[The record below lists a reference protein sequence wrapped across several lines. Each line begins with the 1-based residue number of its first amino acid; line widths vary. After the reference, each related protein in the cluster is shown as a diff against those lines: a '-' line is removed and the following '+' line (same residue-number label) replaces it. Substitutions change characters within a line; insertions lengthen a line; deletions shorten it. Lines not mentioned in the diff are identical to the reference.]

1 MNRIERN
8 HLLKE
13 WIFKRS
19 AYSMAL
25 AIIDIDKQTV
35 APSGGNAYRDER
47 AAFLAGEL
55 FSIETDES
63 MLPVLEE
70 MQNDEEEEP
79 YLRRAAFLYQKEM
92 RKTLCIPKDEFVA
105 LEELKSVSYTKWL
118 EAKRNNDYTIFEPY
132 LKKIIEAKKKVYA
145 YRNDTKDLYDQM
157 LDDFEPGMNQEKYD
171 VFFNALKEKLVPLIQ
186 KVTEAKQIDDHFLF
200 EEYPVEEQKKF
211 MDHLLQYLHFDPQWG
226 YQNETEHPFT
236 SWTCENDCRTTTKYL
251 VDNVMSAI
259 FSTVHEVGHAYYEHD
274 CDPRF
279 DGMILSDGISSGMH
293 ESQSRLCEN
302 YLGRRKSFWEY
313 NYPYLQKQFPQQL
326 KDISLD
332 TFMKAVNVSR
342 PSLVRTEADELTYPM
357 HILVRY
363 EIEKGLFN
371 GSISVE
377 GLDQTWADMYEK
389 YLGVRPVNASEGI
402 LQDVHWSDGS
412 FGYFPTYAL
421 GSAFSAQFM
430 KVMRKEI
437 DVDNLLE
444 NNKFDE
450 IISWLKENIHQYGCR
465 YTAEEILVKATG
477 ESFNPDYYLDYLE
490 EKYTKLYHLG

>member
-1 MNRIERN
+1 MNRTERN

-55 FSIETDES
+55 FSIETDEK

-70 MQNDEEEEP
+70 MQNDEEEEA
-79 YLRRAAFLYQKEM
+79 YLRRSAFLYQKEM

-200 EEYPVEEQKKF
+200 EEYTVEEQKKF

-389 YLGVRPVNASEGI
+389 YLGVRP
-402 LQDVHWSDGS
+402 
-412 FGYFPTYAL
+412 
-421 GSAFSAQFM
+421 M
-430 KVMRKEI
+430 
-437 DVDNLLE
+437 
-444 NNKFDE
+444 
-450 IISWLKENIHQYGCR
+450 
-465 YTAEEILVKATG
+465 LV
-477 ESFNPDYYLDYLE
+477 S
-490 EKYTKLYHLG
+490 

>member
-47 AAFLAGEL
+47 SAFLAGEL
-55 FSIETDES
+55 FSIETDEK

-70 MQNDEEEEP
+70 MQNDEEEEA
-79 YLRRAAFLYQKEM
+79 YLRRSAFLYQKEM

-132 LKKIIEAKKKVYA
+132 LKKIIEAKKKVYS

-389 YLGVRPVNASEGI
+389 YLGVRP
-402 LQDVHWSDGS
+402 
-412 FGYFPTYAL
+412 
-421 GSAFSAQFM
+421 M
-430 KVMRKEI
+430 
-437 DVDNLLE
+437 
-444 NNKFDE
+444 
-450 IISWLKENIHQYGCR
+450 
-465 YTAEEILVKATG
+465 LV
-477 ESFNPDYYLDYLE
+477 S
-490 EKYTKLYHLG
+490 

>member
-1 MNRIERN
+1 MNRAERN
-8 HLLKE
+8 QLLKE

-19 AYSMAL
+19 AYTMAL

-70 MQNDEEEEP
+70 MQKDEEEEP
-79 YLRRAAFLYQKEM
+79 YLRRAAYLYQKEM
-92 RKTLCIPKDEFVA
+92 YKTVCIPKDEFVA

-118 EAKRNNDYTIFEPY
+118 EAKKNNDYTIFEPY

-145 YRNDTKDLYDQM
+145 YRNDTRDLYDQM

-171 VFFNALKEKLVPLIQ
+171 AFFDALKEKLVPLIQ
-186 KVTEAKQIDDHFLF
+186 KVTEAKQINDQFLF
-200 EEYPVEEQKKF
+200 ETYPVEEQKKF
-211 MDHLLQYLHFDPQWG
+211 MDHLLEYLHFDPQWG

-251 VDNVMSAI
+251 EDNVMSAI

-302 YLGRRKSFWEY
+302 YLGRRTSFWEY

-377 GLDQTWADMYEK
+377 GLDKTWSDMYEK
-389 YLGVRPVNASEGI
+389 YLGVRPMNASEGI
-402 LQDVHWSDGS
+402 LQDVHWSCGE

-421 GSAFSAQFM
+421 GSAFAAQFVKKM
-430 KVMRKEI
+430 QEEI
-437 DVDNLLE
+437 DVDDLLS
-444 NNKFDE
+444 NNHYDTVIE
-450 IISWLKENIHQYGCR
+450 WLKNNIHQYGCM
-465 YTAEEILVKATG
+465 YDADEIMQKATG
-477 ESFNPDYYLDYLE
+477 TSFDVNVYIEYLTR
-490 EKYTKLYHLG
+490 KYTELYDL

>member
-402 LQDVHWSDGS
+402 LQDVHWSCGE

-421 GSAFSAQFM
+421 GSAFAAQFVKKM
-430 KVMRKEI
+430 
-437 DVDNLLE
+437 
-444 NNKFDE
+444 
-450 IISWLKENIHQYGCR
+450 Q
-465 YTAEEILVKATG
+465 EEIAVDDLLSNNHYDTVI
-477 ESFNPDYYLDYLE
+477 ELSLI
-490 EKYTKLYHLG
+490 HI

>member
-402 LQDVHWSDGS
+402 LQDVHWSCGE

-421 GSAFSAQFM
+421 GSAFAAQFVKKM
-430 KVMRKEI
+430 QEEIAVSNYARARKVA
-437 DVDNLLE
+437 
-444 NNKFDE
+444 
-450 IISWLKENIHQYGCR
+450 ENI
-465 YTAEEILVKATG
+465 ENL
-477 ESFNPDYYLDYLE
+477 
-490 EKYTKLYHLG
+490 

>member
-1 MNRIERN
+1 MNRTERN

-70 MQNDEEEEP
+70 MQNDEEEEA
-79 YLRRAAFLYQKEM
+79 YLRRAAYLYQKEM

-430 KVMRKEI
+430 KAMRKEI

-465 YTAEEILVKATG
+465 YTAEA
-477 ESFNPDYYLDYLE
+477 
-490 EKYTKLYHLG
+490 HC